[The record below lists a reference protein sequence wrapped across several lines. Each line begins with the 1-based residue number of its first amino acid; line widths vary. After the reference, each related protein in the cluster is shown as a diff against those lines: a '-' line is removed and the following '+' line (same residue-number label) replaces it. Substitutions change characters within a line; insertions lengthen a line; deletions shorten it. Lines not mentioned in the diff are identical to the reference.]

1 MDTEK
6 PVDYSS
12 LTKEMPDAHVNLV
25 LTDFCEACAD
35 GNLQKGYFI
44 SFTTGLIKNLEEK
57 TRTVDINSLGLE
69 KFVEILGEDEV
80 RSRLYRY
87 MLYYITAHEYAHIL
101 NSDCDLTEKS
111 RNSTREQKEILADEQ
126 AYKMMKNILYTQYRC
141 EQSDILVEIKRI
153 YTNVISDQKIFG
165 IAAKWSKD
173 SLRNFE
179 NFQ

>member
-1 MDTEK
+1 MK
-6 PVDYSS
+6 PQSEDSEY
-12 LTKEMPDAHVNLV
+12 ER
-25 LTDFCEACAD
+25 
-35 GNLQKGYFI
+35 I
-44 SFTTGLIKNLEEK
+44 
-57 TRTVDINSLGLE
+57 
-69 KFVEILGEDEV
+69 IL
-80 RSRLYRY
+80 SNLYRGIQERRRVLHPAISETY
-87 MLYYITAHEYAHIL
+87 KNEYAHIL

>member
-1 MDTEK
+1 MSVVGPRPALWNQDVLISERDKYHANNVK
-6 PVDYSS
+6 PG
-12 LTKEMPDAHVNLV
+12 L
-25 LTDFCEACAD
+25 
-35 GNLQKGYFI
+35 
-44 SFTTGLIKNLEEK
+44 TGLAQINGRDKLEIPDK
-57 TRTVDINSLGLE
+57 AKLDG
-69 KFVEILGEDEV
+69 
-80 RSRLYRY
+80 
-87 MLYYITAHEYAHIL
+87 ITAHEYAHIL